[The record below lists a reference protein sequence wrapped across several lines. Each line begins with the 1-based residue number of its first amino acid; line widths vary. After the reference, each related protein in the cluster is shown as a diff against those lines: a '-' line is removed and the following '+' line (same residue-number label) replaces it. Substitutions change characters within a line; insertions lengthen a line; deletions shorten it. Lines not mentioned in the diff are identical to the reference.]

1 MCLSPITLI
10 CYNITYWKTPITIL
24 CVHYIFYIYRL
35 AESKKEVANQY
46 YSQKQY
52 KKALIGYNEV
62 IGKYSKILYIVYFK
76 Q

>member
-1 MCLSPITLI
+1 MC
-10 CYNITYWKTPITIL
+10 IL
-24 CVHYIFYIYRL
+24 YIFIYRL

-52 KKALIGYNEV
+52 KKALIGYNEA
-62 IGKYSKILYIVYFK
+62 IGKYFKILYFYFK